1 MITLYLL
8 LTLWCLGFTVGSYL
22 LALGFVSW
30 LDDRE
35 TRSYAY
41 VGFGCKVKLFDDVQ

>member
-1 MITLYLL
+1 MISLYLL
-8 LTLWCLGFTVGSYL
+8 LIIWCIGFTVGSYL

-35 TRSYAY
+35 TKSYAY
-41 VGFGCKVKLFDDVQ
+41 DSQAQAWRLFDDIQ